1 MIRIIAGNHKKR
13 KLHSV
18 PGRSTRPTSDFNRE
32 MIFGTYQEFEGKK
45 VLDLFAGTGAFGLEA
60 ISRGAVWVDFVEFAN
75 AAISTILTNISI
87 LGCGDICHLYRK
99 RVEAF
104 LKDCES
110 NYDIIFLDPPYDK
123 NLINPTLRTIL
134 ERKLLNPGGVVM
146 VEHSRKEKLADGLLP
161 FVIKQKEG
169 KTCCFSW
176 LTYDPDTF

>member
-1 MIRIIAGNHKKR
+1 M
-13 KLHSV
+13 
-18 PGRSTRPTSDFNRE
+18 
-32 MIFGTYQEFEGKK
+32 
-45 VLDLFAGTGAFGLEA
+45 
-60 ISRGAVWVDFVEFAN
+60 DFVEFAN

-146 VEHSRKEKLADGLLP
+146 VEHSRKEKLAEDLLP